1 MKNSK
6 LIKILSKFPP
16 DMEVCILDSNISI
29 NTEDESGTHKDF
41 SVYKIM
47 TQKELKELQEEEPN
61 AKNWIALEF
70 DSKDD
75 E

>member
-6 LIKILSKFPP
+6 LIKMLSKLPP
-16 DMEVCILDSNISI
+16 DMEVCILDSNKSI
-29 NTEDESGTHKDF
+29 NTEDERGVHRDF
-41 SVYKIM
+41 SVYKVM
-47 TQKELKELQEEEPN
+47 TQKELKQLQEEEPK